1 MKKTLLVT
9 SALVGLVASSAVA
22 QTTVTGSLEI
32 ISRNT
37 SFDGTA
43 ANQQKAD
50 SYLGRESQINIQN
63 KGKLNI
69 GGLDCRWFFFR
80 I

>member
-43 ANQQKAD
+43 ANHQKAD

-63 KGKLNI
+63 NSNVITK
-69 GGLDCRWFFFR
+69 
-80 I
+80 